1 MHAEPHVTFSLA
13 HLTDPH
19 LPLPGGMPPL
29 FHLRPKQELAL
40 LSWRRKRRL
49 ISTTVPLEALLA
61 DLEAQAPDHL
71 AVTGDLVN
79 LAAPAEM
86 AAARRW
92 LERLGEPARVSVVP
106 GNHDCMVPAPW
117 PDGIG
122 QWEPW
127 MRGDADPGPGA
138 APPFPFLRRRGPLAL
153 ICLSSA
159 VPTPLFLASGRVGPQ
174 QLLQAGA
181 WLQQTAREGL
191 FRVVLI
197 HHPPVIGEGG
207 RRKALRDRS
216 ALAGLL
222 HRHGAE
228 LVLHGHHH
236 VSRLAFLAGP
246 AGPIPVIG
254 LPSASAGLARPEV
267 ARWHL
272 YGVERDGAG
281 WRLTTTARCYDP
293 SSGQFRAAGSW
304 TLRIDSAGSAGPGQ

>member
-1 MHAEPHVTFSLA
+1 MTFSLA

-19 LPLPGGMPPL
+19 LPLPGRMPPL

-86 AAARRW
+86 AAARCW
-92 LERLGEPARVSVVP
+92 LERLGEPDRVSVVP
-106 GNHDCMVPAPW
+106 GNHDCTVPAPW

-138 APPFPFLRRRGPLAL
+138 APRFPFLRRRGPLAL

-181 WLQQTAREGL
+181 WLQQTARDGL

-216 ALAGLL
+216 GLAGLL
-222 HRHGAE
+222 RRHGAE

-236 VSRLAFLAGP
+236 VSRLAFLPGP

-254 LPSASAGLARPEV
+254 LPSASAGLARPEL

-272 YGVERDGAG
+272 HGVERDGAG
-281 WRLTTTARCYDP
+281 WRLTTTARRYDP

-304 TLRIDSAGSAGPGQ
+304 TLRIDSAGPAGPGQ

>member
-1 MHAEPHVTFSLA
+1 MHVEPHVTFSLA

-19 LPLPGGMPPL
+19 LPLPAGMPPL
-29 FHLRPKQELAL
+29 HRLRPKQELAL

-61 DLEAQAPDHL
+61 DLAAHAPDHL

-79 LAAPAEM
+79 LAVSAEM
-86 AAARRW
+86 VAARRW
-92 LERLGEPARVSVVP
+92 LERLGQPDHVSVVP
-106 GNHDCMVPAPW
+106 GNHDRTVSAPW
-117 PDGIG
+117 SDGIG

-127 MRGDADPGPGA
+127 MRGDADTLSEASPA
-138 APPFPFLRRRGPLAL
+138 FPFLRRRGPLAL
-153 ICLSSA
+153 IGLSSA
-159 VPTPLFLASGRVGPQ
+159 VPTPLFFASGRVGAQ
-174 QLLQAGA
+174 QLLQADA

-216 ALAGLL
+216 ALADLL
-222 HRHGAE
+222 HRRGAE

-236 VSRLAFLAGP
+236 VTRLAFLAGP

-254 LPSASAGLARPEV
+254 LPSASAGQARPEL
-267 ARWHL
+267 ARWHQ
-272 YGVERDGAG
+272 YRIERDGPG
-281 WRLTTTARCYDP
+281 WRLTTVARCFDP
-293 SSGQFRAAGSW
+293 SSGQFRAAGNW
-304 TLRIDSAGSAGPGQ
+304 TLRV